1 MESLPGG
8 ACALASAR
16 GRSLDPAV
24 LDWLSPDGKKL
35 LLTRVLRTF
44 AYGYLAVV
52 LGVYLDQLGMS
63 PVQIGLIFTSAIAGS
78 ALMTILWSL
87 VADRYGRRRTIATM
101 AVLMAVGGLIFA
113 LTSDFWILVVGAFCD
128 RTSTASLSA
137 TSSEVGIFQTVEQAI
152 LPQTAPNERRT
163 WLFSIYNTAANF
175 AGAFGSLA
183 AASVGFFASQGLH
196 GADAFRPLFVF
207 YAVVGLLNFAIFLT
221 LSDRVELARVEG
233 EQRFLGIHRSA
244 GTVARLSLLFGLDA
258 FAGGFVVQSIVA
270 YWFFLRWG
278 FDPGTLAVIFF
289 WVGVLS
295 GLSLLAASWLA
306 ERIGLLNTMVFTHL
320 PSQVLLLLVPLA
332 PVSWL
337 AVALFLARMS
347 LSQMDI
353 PTRQSYTMAVV
364 DPDERTATAG
374 ITNVARTTAT
384 AISPT
389 FAGMA
394 FSAAALGLPFFI
406 AGALKIIYDVAIY
419 FAFRNVR
426 PPEEV
431 ERLRRRESDR
441 VAATGT
447 G

>member
-101 AVLMAVGGLIFA
+101 AVLMAVGGVIFA
-113 LTSDFWILVVGAFCD
+113 LTSDFWILVVGAF
-128 RTSTASLSA
+128 TGTISA
-137 TSSEVGIFQTVEQAI
+137 TSSEVGIFHTVEQAI

-196 GADAFRPLFVF
+196 GADAFRPLFVL
-207 YAVVGLLNFAIFLT
+207 YGVVGLLNFAIFLT